1 MFPISLIYIYNRALS
16 ELEQHWRAQRKTLP
30 YCEDPYQDSS
40 FSPPWFGDLE
50 SWLEQVIRSADGK
63 IGGSIDAHAIYPS
76 SILKYRHQLAV
87 ELGYLLPKDGPT
99 ATAILPVL
107 LTGYISNRR
116 GDPKGEEREA
126 GPRYSANLFFS
137 LLRGGDSKQLSYF
150 LHNGRKLFRPRHWSR
165 IFPQLSIKL
174 DLATLKK
181 SLSGYGLTRIFLFLL
196 YKMRDLCNL
205 TASLQLFDEL
215 TGYVSILSPCYPH
228 CEGQLDG
235 LSDPLREEVIDFLET
250 MLIDVLPSE
259 IEDHDNLH
267 PNNESN
273 AATSDPL
280 LFPSG
285 PFSFY
290 EFIAHFMEEL
300 IARQGKSGKVLTEEK
315 LEQQNRRMWKF
326 LKEMNFM
333 INSQYD
339 DAPLSD
345 QLDID
350 LIEFDQE

>member
-1 MFPISLIYIYNRALS
+1 MFPISLIPICDRAIS
-16 ELEQHWRAQRKTLP
+16 ELEQHWRVQRKTLP

-63 IGGSIDAHAIYPS
+63 IGGSIDAHDIYPS

-87 ELGYLLPKDGPT
+87 ELGYLLPKGGPT

-116 GDPKGEEREA
+116 GDPKGKEGEDD
-126 GPRYSANLFFS
+126 PKYSANLFLS
-137 LLRGGDSKQLSYF
+137 LLRGGDSKQLPYF
-150 LHNGRKLFRPRHWSR
+150 LHNGSKLFCLRHWSS
-165 IFPQLSIKL
+165 IFPKLCFAQLG
-174 DLATLKK
+174 LAKLKK

-205 TASLQLFDEL
+205 TVSLQLFDEL
-215 TGYVSILSPCYPH
+215 TGYVSILSPRYPH
-228 CEGQLDG
+228 YEGQFDG

-250 MLIDVLPSE
+250 MLIDVLPGE
-259 IEDHDNLH
+259 EEHQHNIQPDN
-267 PNNESN
+267 ECK
-273 AATSDPL
+273 TTTKDPL

-300 IARQGKSGKVLTEEK
+300 IVRQGKSGKALTEEK
-315 LEQQNRRMWKF
+315 LEQQNHWMWEF

-333 INSQYD
+333 INLQYD
-339 DAPLSD
+339 DVPLSD
-345 QLDID
+345 
-350 LIEFDQE
+350 